1 VFDGQPPDRRVGM
14 RQAAELYDSAWSGWS
29 WNVFEFIAS
38 MCRPRWRA

>member
-1 VFDGQPPDRRVGM
+1 MAAAGRPRPDADRLPILV
-14 RQAAELYDSAWSGWS
+14 RQRLLGWS